1 MALDS
6 EVSREEP
13 GARTCNRYA
22 EGSAM
27 GALRAVVTW
36 SVVLRLS

>member
-6 EVSREEP
+6 EVSGEEQ
-13 GARTCNRYA
+13 GVRTCNPRA

-36 SVVLRLS
+36 SVVVRLS